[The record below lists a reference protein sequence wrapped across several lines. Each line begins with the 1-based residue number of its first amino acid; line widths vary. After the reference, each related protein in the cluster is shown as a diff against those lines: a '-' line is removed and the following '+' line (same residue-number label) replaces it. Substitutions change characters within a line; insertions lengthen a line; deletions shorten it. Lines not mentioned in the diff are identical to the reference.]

1 MSAFDPLETFPIG
14 AKVASSDREGRLEPR
29 ITVSVTTEGVL
40 EIFLNETG
48 REKLIQELQKL
59 DHSHEHFHLSVDEW
73 AEVELQTTPYDPDD
87 KIIEYGKV
95 LFRPDEWDRKYYPH
109 LFT

>member
-1 MSAFDPLETFPIG
+1 M
-14 AKVASSDREGRLEPR
+14 EPR
-29 ITVSVTTEGVL
+29 ITVSLNAEGVL
-40 EIFLNETG
+40 EIFLNEKG
-48 REKLIQELQKL
+48 RERLIQELEKL

-73 AEVELQTTPYDPDD
+73 AEVELRATPYDSSD

-95 LFRPDEWDRKYYPH
+95 LFRPDEWDRQYYPH